1 MRILTNRP
9 RVGTDH
15 LYWKSGRVG
24 LSENLD
30 FECRVGSVIWSVDWS
45 EFLKLIWP
53 KNVHHNEKIK
63 PENAK
68 IVVRECLEFKTDVK
82 MTLEDARFSSGT
94 FKKS

>member
-1 MRILTNRP
+1 MN
-9 RVGTDH
+9 VG
-15 LYWKSGRVG
+15 SG
-24 LSENLD
+24 
-30 FECRVGSVIWSVDWS
+30 RVGSVIWSVGWS

-53 KNVHHNEKIK
+53 KKGHQNEKIK

-94 FKKS
+94 FKKVEFYRMRR